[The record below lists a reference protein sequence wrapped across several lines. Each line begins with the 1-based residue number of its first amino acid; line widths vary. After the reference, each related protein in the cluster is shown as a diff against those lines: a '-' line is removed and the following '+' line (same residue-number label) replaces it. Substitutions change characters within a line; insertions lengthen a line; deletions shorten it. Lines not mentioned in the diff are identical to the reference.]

1 MDKYPLIGVCI
12 CTVVLLILGSLS
24 NVVGYQTVQSSNQKT
39 INDVV
44 DQKELLFQTIVDIA
58 HNKEIQRLIFKSQ
71 LNKEGFF
78 NSYDRFPLFNTPALT
93 KNHLKQMYLIGLILS
108 KYISKSKIHTMFEQY
123 QIYNLRIEKEITVV
137 IEKDATFKAEI
148 AQLSDSKCD
157 CENEN
162 TISWNFPV
170 ICILLIPLLIL
181 AWVLF
186 YPFGHGFL
194 LSIMTATGE
203 ALNCFWIR

>member
-1 MDKYPLIGVCI
+1 
-12 CTVVLLILGSLS
+12 
-24 NVVGYQTVQSSNQKT
+24 
-39 INDVV
+39 
-44 DQKELLFQTIVDIA
+44 
-58 HNKEIQRLIFKSQ
+58 
-71 LNKEGFF
+71 
-78 NSYDRFPLFNTPALT
+78 
-93 KNHLKQMYLIGLILS
+93 
-108 KYISKSKIHTMFEQY
+108 MFEQY
-123 QIYNLRIEKEITVV
+123 QIYNLKIEKEITVV

-170 ICILLIPLLIL
+170 ICILLIPILIL

-186 YPFGHGFL
+186 YPFGYGFL
-194 LSIMTATGE
+194 LIIMTAIGE